1 MRIHDMFA
9 KDIDRNIN
17 GVVKVAQVDDE
28 SIRSELEE
36 YVITRELRRHFAQ
49 LLERYAAAIDAPTD
63 KIGVWISGFFG
74 SGKSHFLKMMSY
86 LLSNREVAGKPAIDY
101 FADKF
106 EDPLMAAQAKRCVSV
121 PCESILFNIDNKGPA
136 NKDNTAILKVFATVF
151 YEHLGYY
158 GQDLRLVR
166 LEQAIERK
174 GKTDE
179 FRAAFAQLTGGDDWL
194 QTRESYDF
202 YQDDVIVALQQS
214 GVMSAEAATRWFDGT
229 ETASISIDSLVDDI
243 NEYVE
248 ARRAQSPTGTFRLLF
263 MVDEVGQYIG
273 ADVSLMLNLQT
284 LVEELG
290 ARCGGS
296 VWVMVT
302 SQEAIDEITR
312 VAGND
317 FSKIQGRFNTRL
329 SLSSSSVDEV
339 IKARVLA
346 KTPQAEALLKDVY
359 AANTAALRNLYAFQE
374 ARGDL
379 GGYADAGDFTA
390 SFPFVGYQF
399 KVMQDVLTQLRRHG
413 SSGKHLSGGER
424 SMLSGFQEAAQAVSE
439 RDEYAVVPFWRFY
452 DTLSTFLEGYI
463 RRVIERC
470 DQAAQDGDKGLF
482 PEDVQVLKLLFL
494 IRYVDDVK
502 ATLNNVTIM
511 MADRMDADVQ
521 DLRER
526 VSASLT
532 RLERQNYIA
541 RTGEVYTFLTD
552 EEQDIAREIAQT
564 QVEPAQVVRRIGGI
578 VYAELL
584 ADFSRVSGGQRD
596 FQLDRYV
603 DEQAYS
609 QVQGGLVLRTV
620 TPSWRP
626 GAGEGEYVLAS
637 ASPNQVLVVLD
648 EEADYYSL
656 VQRELRIERYVAT
669 MQGKMAGLPEST
681 RSIIVA
687 RNAEKKGLHEEAKH
701 TVERALAK
709 ARVYVA
715 GRELTEGRSDNAKRR
730 IEFAAQ
736 SLIDAVYSKRGLV
749 QRHPQTEQQLRTI
762 LTDNGLLGEGDPNAQ
777 ACEAV
782 AQVLAVAAQLH
793 QPKTMKDLQD
803 AFQAVP
809 YGWSEFDVA
818 GVVAQLVHDQK
829 ARVRVS
835 GANVEATD
843 AKLPE
848 YLHNRRSLDKVVV
861 EARRSVPAG
870 VLNGVRALL
879 RDVSGKQDV
888 PTDEDGL
895 VQFARTW
902 LTDTRDEMAKLLRD
916 KHDCGTYPGRAQVEA
931 LRDLCVQVLGT
942 DGDPATFLGT
952 LAEKKDDFL
961 NACEDMEEVE
971 QFFARQID
979 QFEAARNLVAGM
991 AGERSYLEGDAEA
1004 TQALRQV
1011 EAILA
1016 DKKPY
1021 QRISQLAGLCNQVR
1035 QAQGRLV
1042 CEKRNA
1048 ILDDVKQAEQSV
1060 KDYAEGKDGTAQ
1072 VLSALETTW
1081 TTIRSRANSA
1091 TSCVELD
1098 ALVPQLDK
1106 QQLDAFQRVDKA
1118 VNEAIAQ
1125 VKARAA
1131 EQARIEAEKKRIAEG
1146 GETGEARVVV
1156 TPPQPRQPVKP
1167 VEPPK
1172 VTRSV
1177 SFKSVSDY
1185 RSLRSEEDVDRYIV
1199 ELQVKI
1205 KAKLHDALEAGE
1217 DGIRLV

>member
-9 KDIDRNIN
+9 KDVDRNIN
-17 GVVKVAQVDDE
+17 GVVKVAQDDEE

-86 LLSNREVAGKPAIDY
+86 LLSNREVAGRAAIDY

-106 EDPLMAAQAKRCVSV
+106 DDPLMAAQARRCVSV

-174 GKTDE
+174 GKTAE
-179 FRAAFAQLTGGDDWL
+179 FRAAFAQLAGADWL

-202 YQDDVIVALQQS
+202 YQDDVIEALAQA

-229 ETASISIDSLVDDI
+229 ETAGISIDSLVDDI

-248 ARRAQSPTGTFRLLF
+248 RRRAQSPTGAFRLLF

-359 AANTAALRNLYAFQE
+359 AANSAALRNLYAFQE

-424 SMLSGFQEAAQAVSE
+424 SMLSGFQEAAQAVSAC
-439 RDEYAVVPFWRFY
+439 DEHAVVPFWRFY

-463 RRVIERC
+463 RRVIDRC
-470 DQAAQDGDKGLF
+470 AAAAQEGDKGLF

-494 IRYVDDVK
+494 IRHVEDVK

-521 DLRER
+521 ALRER

-532 RLERQNYIA
+532 RLERQNYIT
-541 RTGEVYTFLTD
+541 RTGGVYTFLTD

-564 QVEPAQVVRRIGGI
+564 QVEPALVVKKIGGI

-603 DEQAYS
+603 DDQAHGTA
-609 QVQGGLVLRTV
+609 QGGLVLRTV
-620 TPSWRP
+620 TPSWRA

-656 VQRELRIERYVAT
+656 VQRELRIERYVGV
-669 MQGKMAGLPEST
+669 MQGRMQSLPEST
-681 RSIIVA
+681 RAIIAA

-709 ARVYVA
+709 ARIYVA
-715 GRELTEGRSDNAKRR
+715 GRELTEGRSDNPRRR

-736 SLIDAVYSKRGLV
+736 SLIDSVYSKRGLV
-749 QRHPQTEQQLRTI
+749 QRHVQTEQQLRTV
-762 LTDNGLLGEGDPNAQ
+762 LTGSGPLGGEDPNAQ

-782 AQVLAVAAQLH
+782 GQVLAVAAQLH

-803 AFQAVP
+803 TFQAVP
-809 YGWSEFDVA
+809 YGWSELDVA
-818 GVVAQLVHDQK
+818 VVVAQLVRDQK
-829 ARVRVS
+829 ARVRVA
-835 GANVEATD
+835 GANVEAAD
-843 AKLPE
+843 PKLPE
-848 YLHNRRSLDKVVV
+848 YLHNRRTLDKVGV

-870 VLNGVRALL
+870 VLNGTRALL
-879 RDVSGKQDV
+879 RDVSRRQDV
-888 PTDEDGL
+888 SADEDGL
-895 VQFARTW
+895 VQFAHDW
-902 LTDTRDEMAKLLRD
+902 LGGKHNEMAELLREKYD
-916 KHDCGTYPGRAQVEA
+916 RGAYPGRAQVEA
-931 LRDLCVQVLGT
+931 LRDLCGQILGT
-942 DGDPATFLGT
+942 YGDPATFLAT
-952 LAEKKDDFL
+952 LNERDDEVRD
-961 NACEDMEEVE
+961 ACEDMEEVE

-979 QFEAARNLVAGM
+979 QYEAARSLVAGM
-991 AGERSYLEGDAEA
+991 AGERGYLEGCDEA
-1004 TQALRQV
+1004 AQALRQV

-1016 DKKPY
+1016 DERPY
-1021 QRISQLAGLCNQVR
+1021 DKIKQLAGLCNAVRSAHGKLVGEKGRAMLDSVEQAR
-1035 QAQGRLV
+1035 QAAQGYAQGKPG
-1042 CEKRNA
+1042 CE
-1048 ILDDVKQAEQSV
+1048 QA
-1060 KDYAEGKDGTAQ
+1060 
-1072 VLSALETTW
+1072 
-1081 TTIRSRANSA
+1081 
-1091 TSCVELD
+1091 LD
-1098 ALVPQLDK
+1098 ALEQVWITLRGQANAAK
-1106 QQLDAFQRVDKA
+1106 TCEALDALKSRLEEQRVAAYAKVD
-1118 VNEAIAQ
+1118 EAADAAEARAREDAAR
-1125 VKARAA
+1125 KARL
-1131 EQARIEAEKKRIAEG
+1131 EAEKARQNAG
-1146 GETGEARVVV
+1146 GQPGDSHVV
-1156 TPPQPRQPVKP
+1156 VKP
-1167 VEPPK
+1167 VPPACEPRPK
-1172 VTRSV
+1172 PTRDVRIATV
-1177 SFKSVSDY
+1177 SEPKRLTSDA
-1185 RSLRSEEDVDRYIV
+1185 EVDAYVI
-1199 ELQVKI
+1199 ELTVKL
-1205 KAKLHDALEAGE
+1205 KQKLHAALEAGE
-1217 DGIRLV
+1217 GGIRVS